1 MSASRRSRLIAGVLT
16 LTAALTASAC
26 SGGGDAP
33 KTDSNTITF
42 MARLFG
48 TAPNPQGE
56 MQQAVEKFLG
66 KKIHVT
72 WVPNAQYS
80 DKINVTL
87 ASDSIPQVID
97 VDPHLPAFVKAAQ
110 AGAFWDL
117 TDKID
122 KYPNLKPADQR
133 TALNSS
139 INGKIY
145 GFYRMRPLLRSA
157 VIIRKDWLEKVGLK
171 EPQTV
176 DDLYQVAKAFTEK
189 DPDGNGKKDTYGLII
204 PKWPGNYA
212 TASPYDV
219 IETWFGAP
227 NGWGRRN
234 GKIVPGFDTPEFLEA
249 NKWLKKMVGEGL
261 VNPDFA
267 TLDAAKWNEP
277 FHQNKGGMII
287 DVNIRSRQVLDLFKE
302 DDPEHY
308 GDKVTMVGNLKLS
321 DDKKFSYPFTGYNDV
336 LAISKQSVR
345 TEADLDNVLKS
356 LDKLATKE
364 GQVLLQNGIEGR
376 NFKVENGDTAALIN
390 EDDPAVK
397 TIQND
402 VDNAFTQLSTKGTAD
417 IGGIAYQ
424 RVPSGEPYKA
434 MLKLQ
439 KELMAE
445 DLKTAVHNVGL
456 PVVSP
461 TAVQRGPQIDT
472 IIPDARIKYLSGQL
486 DDEGLKAEIK
496 RWYDSG
502 GTQVTAEMNDLIAK
516 LGPTS

>member
-1 MSASRRSRLIAGVLT
+1 MSAPRRRRLIAGALT

-33 KTDSNTITF
+33 AADTNTITF
-42 MARLFG
+42 VSRLFG
-48 TAPNPQGE
+48 TAPDPKGE
-56 MQQAVEKFLG
+56 MQQAIEKFLG
-66 KKIHVT
+66 KKIQVT
-72 WVPNAQYS
+72 WVPNAEYS
-80 DKINVTL
+80 DKLNVML
-87 ASDSIPQVID
+87 ASDKIPQVVD
-97 VDPHLPAFVKAAQ
+97 VDPHMPAFVKSAQ

-117 TDKID
+117 TDKLD
-122 KYPNLKPADQR
+122 KYPNLKPADER
-133 TALNSS
+133 TGLNSS

-157 VIIRKDWLEKVGLK
+157 IVIRKDWLKKLGLE
-171 EPQTV
+171 EPKTV
-176 DDLYQVAKAFTEK
+176 DDLYEIAKAFTEK
-189 DPDGNGKKDTYGLII
+189 DPDGNGKNDTYGLVI

-227 NGWGRRN
+227 NGWGQRD
-234 GKIVPGFDTPEFLEA
+234 GKVVPGFDTPEFLEA
-249 NKWLKKMVGEGL
+249 NRWLKKMVDGGM

-302 DDPEHY
+302 DDPENY
-308 GDKVTMVGNLKLS
+308 GDKVTMVGNLARS
-321 DDKKFSYPFTGYNDV
+321 DGKKFSYPFTGYNDV

-345 TEADLDNVLKS
+345 TDAELDNVLKT

-397 TIQND
+397 TIQDN
-402 VDNAFTQLSTKGTAD
+402 VDDAFTQLSTKGTID

-424 RVPSGEPYKA
+424 RVPSGEPYKN

-439 KELMAE
+439 KELVAE

-461 TAVQRGPQIDT
+461 TAVAKGALLDT
-472 IIPDARIKYLSGQL
+472 IIPDARIKYLSGTFSEDQ
-486 DDEGLKAEIK
+486 LKAEIK

-502 GTQVTAEMNDLIAK
+502 GTQVTAEVNDLVSK
-516 LGPTS
+516 LGQ

>member
-1 MSASRRSRLIAGVLT
+1 MSASRRRRLLAGVLT

-33 KTDSNTITF
+33 QADPNQITF

-48 TAPNPQGE
+48 TAPDPQGE
-56 MQQAVEKFLG
+56 LQQAIEKFLG

-72 WVPNAQYS
+72 WVPNAEYG
-80 DKINVTL
+80 DKMNVTL
-87 ASDSIPQVID
+87 ASDNIPQVID
-97 VDPHLPAFVKAAQ
+97 VDPHMPAFVKSAQ

-117 TDKID
+117 TDKLA
-122 KYPNLKPADQR
+122 KYPNLKQADER

-145 GFYRMRPLLRSA
+145 GLYRMRPLLRSA
-157 VIIRKDWLEKVGLK
+157 MVIRKDWLDKLGLK
-171 EPQTV
+171 EPETV
-176 DDLYQVAKAFTEK
+176 DDLYNVAKAFTEK

-227 NGWGRRN
+227 NGWGERN

-249 NKWLKKMVGEGL
+249 NKWLKKMVSEGL

-267 TLDAAKWNEP
+267 TLDTAKWNEP
-277 FHQNKGGMII
+277 FHQGRGGMII

-302 DDPEHY
+302 EGDKNY
-308 GDKVTMVGNLKLS
+308 GDKVAMVGNLKRS
-321 DDKKFSYPFTGYNDV
+321 DGQKFSYPFTGYNDV

-345 TEADLDNVLKS
+345 TEAELDNVLKT

-364 GQVLLQNGIEGR
+364 GQNLVTNGIEGR
-376 NFKVENGDTAALIN
+376 NYKVENGDTAALIN

-397 TIQND
+397 MIQ
-402 VDNAFTQLSTKGTAD
+402 DNADDAFIQISTKGAMD

-424 RVPSGEPYKA
+424 RVPSGEPYQK

-439 KELMAE
+439 KELTAE
-445 DLKTAVHNVGL
+445 DLKTAVHNVSL
-456 PVVSP
+456 PVVSD

-472 IIPDARIKYLSGQL
+472 IVPDARVKYLSGAFTEDQ
-486 DDEGLKAEIK
+486 LKAEIK

-502 GTQVTAEMNDLIAK
+502 GTQVAAEINQLVSK
-516 LGPTS
+516 LGQ